1 MFGKIA
7 TNEKGAIPIIILIIL
22 SGVALFGLGTLVGI
36 MLTKGIQGFALIIA
50 GTILLVVAL
59 VNITGVIRWVKEL
72 KREYAAISNIKEPLY
87 AKVSQE
93 IRDS

>member
-36 MLTKGIQGFALIIA
+36 MLTKGIQGLVLIIA

-72 KREYAAISNIKEPLY
+72 KREIKD
-87 AKVSQE
+87 KE
-93 IRDS
+93 IKNEEQ

>member
-22 SGVALFGLGTLVGI
+22 SGVALFGLGTLVGV

-72 KREYAAISNIKEPLY
+72 KREIKG
-87 AKVSQE
+87 KE
-93 IRDS
+93 IKNEEQ

>member
-59 VNITGVIRWVKEL
+59 VNITGVIRWVKKL
-72 KREYAAISNIKEPLY
+72 KREIKG
-87 AKVSQE
+87 KE
-93 IRDS
+93 IKNEEQ

>member
-36 MLTKGIQGFALIIA
+36 ILTKGIQGFALIIA

-72 KREYAAISNIKEPLY
+72 KREIKG
-87 AKVSQE
+87 KE
-93 IRDS
+93 IKNEEQ

>member
-36 MLTKGIQGFALIIA
+36 MLTKGIQGFTLIIA

-72 KREYAAISNIKEPLY
+72 KREIKG
-87 AKVSQE
+87 KE
-93 IRDS
+93 IKNEEQ

>member
-36 MLTKGIQGFALIIA
+36 MLTKGIQGLALIIA

-72 KREYAAISNIKEPLY
+72 KREIKD
-87 AKVSQE
+87 KE
-93 IRDS
+93 IKNEEQ

>member
-72 KREYAAISNIKEPLY
+72 KREIKG
-87 AKVSQE
+87 KE
-93 IRDS
+93 IKNEEQ

>member
-36 MLTKGIQGFALIIA
+36 MLTKGIQGLALIIA

-72 KREYAAISNIKEPLY
+72 KREIKG
-87 AKVSQE
+87 KE
-93 IRDS
+93 IKNEEQ

>member
-59 VNITGVIRWVKEL
+59 VNITGVISWVKEL
-72 KREYAAISNIKEPLY
+72 KREIKG
-87 AKVSQE
+87 KE
-93 IRDS
+93 IKNEEQ